1 LTGSEWSETIAGH
14 EAESVRPSKTGEKK
28 MNTAEKVNPYKW
40 AKENLS
46 EPRARA
52 FLRTYRVLENAK
64 LSAEWRIESQKCLQ
78 FLEVFEM
85 KVQEQVQAIEEK
97 GYKEAEEIEEQG
109 RELIRKAQELREK
122 IRHSTKTIR
131 IGAYQTDEYKAQQ
144 AKASALWHRDDE
156 AFQPRVQALMDKY
169 LKAQEASK

>member
-1 LTGSEWSETIAGH
+1 ME
-14 EAESVRPSKTGEKK
+14 
-28 MNTAEKVNPYKW
+28 TAEKVSPYKW
-40 AKENLS
+40 AQENLS

-52 FLRTYRVLENAK
+52 FWKAYREVENKK
-64 LSAEWRIESQKCLQ
+64 LGAEWRTESQKCDQ
-78 FLEVFEM
+78 IVEAFEM

-122 IRHSTKTIR
+122 IRHSTITIR
-131 IGAYQTDEYKAQQ
+131 IGVYQTDEYKAQW
-144 AKASALWHRDDE
+144 AKASELWHRDDE

>member
-1 LTGSEWSETIAGH
+1 ME
-14 EAESVRPSKTGEKK
+14 
-28 MNTAEKVNPYKW
+28 TAEKVSPYKW
-40 AKENLS
+40 AQENLS

-52 FLRTYRVLENAK
+52 FWRAYRELENKK
-64 LSAEWRIESQKCLQ
+64 LGADWRTESQKCDQ
-78 FLEVFEM
+78 IVEAFEM

-122 IRHSTKTIR
+122 IRHSTITIR
-131 IGAYQTDEYKAQQ
+131 IGVYQTDEYKAQQ
-144 AKASALWHRDDE
+144 AKASELWHRDDE
-156 AFQPRVQALMDKY
+156 VFQPKVQALMDKY

>member
-1 LTGSEWSETIAGH
+1 ME
-14 EAESVRPSKTGEKK
+14 
-28 MNTAEKVNPYKW
+28 TAEKVSPYKW
-40 AKENLS
+40 AQENLS

-52 FLRTYRVLENAK
+52 FWKAYRELENKK
-64 LSAEWRIESQKCLQ
+64 LGADWRTESQKCDQ
-78 FLEVFEM
+78 IVEAFEM

-122 IRHSTKTIR
+122 VRHATITIR
-131 IGAYQTDEYKAQQ
+131 IGVYQTEEYKAQQ
-144 AKASALWHRDDE
+144 AKASELWHRDDE
-156 AFQPRVQALMDKY
+156 SFQPKVQALMDKY